1 MSSLTQTLDKLTS
14 EQRNPNSML
23 LDRLSSLAIVQ
34 LMNQEDQQVALAI
47 QSQLPQI
54 ANAIDHIVAAF
65 QQDGRLIYQGAGTS
79 GRLGIL
85 DASECPPTF
94 GVPATQVVGIIAGGD
109 RAIRQ
114 AVENAE
120 DNAEMGKSD
129 LQQLQLSS
137 KDVLVG
143 LAVSGRTPYV
153 LGGLQYAKQIGAF
166 TIAISCNPNSAMAE
180 IADIAITPVV
190 GAEILTGSSR
200 LKAGTAQKM
209 VLNMLSTASMVQTG
223 KCYQNLMVDVQA
235 TNEKLRYR
243 AIKIVM
249 QATDCDQDTAA
260 HYLQLA
266 DNQAKL
272 AIMMI
277 LGGLSRPQAEQLLQ
291 QHQGKLASALQQTKT
306 AE

>member
-1 MSSLTQTLDKLTS
+1 MSSLQQTLDQLTS
-14 EQRNPNSML
+14 EQRNPNSMT
-23 LDRLSSLAIVQ
+23 LDQLSSLEIVK
-34 LMNQEDQQVALAI
+34 LMNQEDQTVALAV
-47 QSQLPQI
+47 QAQLPQI
-54 ANAIDHIVAAF
+54 ALAIDRIVQAF
-65 QQDGRLIYQGAGTS
+65 QQGGRLIYQGAGTS
-79 GRLGIL
+79 GRLGVL

-94 GVPATQVVGIIAGGD
+94 GVQPTQVVGMIAGGD

-120 DNAEMGKSD
+120 DNPEWGKTD
-129 LQQLQLSS
+129 LQQLNLAQN
-137 KDVLVG
+137 DVVVG

-153 LGGLQYAKQIGAF
+153 LGGLQYAKQVGAF
-166 TIAISCNPNSAMAE
+166 TIAISCNPNSVMAA
-180 IADIAITPVV
+180 IADLAITPIV

-209 VLNMLSTASMVQTG
+209 VLNMLSTASMVQIG

-235 TNEKLRYR
+235 TNQKLRYR

-249 QATDCDQDTAA
+249 QATDCDQETAS

-277 LGGLSRPQAEQLLQ
+277 LGGVDRPQAEQLLQ
-291 QHQGKLASALQQTKT
+291 HYQGKLNNALQATKT

>member
-65 QQDGRLIYQGAGTS
+65 QQGGRLIYQGAGTS

-153 LGGLQYAKQIGAF
+153 LGGLQYAKQNGAF

-277 LGGLSRPQAEQLLQ
+277 LGG
-291 QHQGKLASALQQTKT
+291 
-306 AE
+306 